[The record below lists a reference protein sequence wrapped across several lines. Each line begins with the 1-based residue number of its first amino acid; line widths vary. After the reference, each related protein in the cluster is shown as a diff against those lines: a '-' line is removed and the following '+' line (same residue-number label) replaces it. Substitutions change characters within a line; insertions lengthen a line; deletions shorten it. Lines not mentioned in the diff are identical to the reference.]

1 MKRNDVDRRVL
12 LITRVVLFIVGAVV
26 GWLAMWQFL
35 LAFPAAV
42 RDGLKVVFEIIAA
55 AVIAFALM
63 LSARPIIYLGKLIA
77 VGVARLAARLKPLEV
92 VGLVLGIAT
101 GMMVAFLAYVLMSL
115 FLPII
120 AVRVVLTVLVGF
132 GACVGASVAFARGL
146 TAPPE
151 EEPVSGER
159 YHGWILHAS
168 AFSSERLPRMLE
180 WMDGP
185 VYVLGRT
192 IKTLIDGMETDP
204 DALARYKELSTQD
217 AFRQLESPETDETQA
232 VTRLALTKR
241 LRIVAASPDQ
251 VASAPLVKV
260 LYLDAL

>member
-77 VGVARLAARLKPLEV
+77 VGVARRAARLKP
-92 VGLVLGIAT
+92 LVLGIAT

-168 AFSSERLPRMLE
+168 AFSSDRLPHMLE